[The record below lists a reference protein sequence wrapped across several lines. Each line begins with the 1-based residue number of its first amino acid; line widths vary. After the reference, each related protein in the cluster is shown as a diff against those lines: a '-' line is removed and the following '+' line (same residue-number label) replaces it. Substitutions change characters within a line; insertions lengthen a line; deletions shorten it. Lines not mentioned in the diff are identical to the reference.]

1 MDECT
6 KPGKSPPVDYYLQKV
21 LKLRP
26 TLLDFES
33 EVLIRNIVQK
43 LGSSSSEYIFQWIS
57 SKKVTYTL
65 KIRTILQELQ
75 PKLVE
80 NIESKFGEPV
90 DINVEP
96 EELNLTGIWD
106 SSDEEDEETYEIQE
120 KELSNEEPLLDLSED
135 YDIHRNEEN
144 TRRDDTLSM
153 LQQMNLKFNSVS
165 SSEELLVSSP
175 VFQIESTD

>member
-57 SKKVTYTL
+57 SKKVIYTS

-75 PKLVE
+75 PNL
-80 NIESKFGEPV
+80 IEKIEDKFGEPV
-90 DINVEP
+90 NIDVET

-106 SSDEEDEETYEIQE
+106 SSDEEDEEICEIKE
-120 KELSNEEPLLDLSED
+120 KEISNEEPLLDLSED
-135 YDIHRNEEN
+135 YDLQRNEEN
-144 TRRDDTLSM
+144 VCCDDTLSM

-175 VFQIESTD
+175 VFQVESTD